1 MRQKML
7 LLGLLVGVY
16 YFAGCSSLQLS
27 SGDVSLSEVK
37 TSQDII
43 SKKISVYEEKIEYLS
58 EDNVTRRFYDAG
70 DKQIVANDSL
80 IAFCQ
85 RSIVL
90 LEQESDG
97 QLSRLANRDR
107 IVRFDLNSFDT
118 KQAAELFI
126 LSQTMNVTGTKEAK
140 NLKGLLVNF
149 LNSPVIAT
157 VVGPGG
163 FKTEV
168 TISKKSDVIIDVPSY
183 GQYNVSF
190 RSTNNQ
196 REGHISKMVAPNVN
210 YYSDDGVRYD
220 LVASALRLK

>member
-1 MRQKML
+1 MRQKAL
-7 LLGLLVGVY
+7 LLGLLVVVY
-16 YFAGCSSLQLS
+16 YFTGCSSLKIS
-27 SGDVSLSEVK
+27 SGDVSLGEVK
-37 TSQDII
+37 VSQDII
-43 SKKISVYEEKIEYLS
+43 SQKISSYEEKIEDLS
-58 EDNVTRRFYDAG
+58 EDSFNRKFYDAG
-70 DKQIVANDSL
+70 DRQIAVNDSL
-80 IAFCQ
+80 IAFYQ

-107 IVRFDLNSFDT
+107 IIRFDLNSFDT
-118 KQAAELFI
+118 KQAAELFV
-126 LSQTMNVTGTKEAK
+126 LSQSLSSVRTQGTE